1 MSNKSQELIDLASSF
16 VGVKEQG
23 ADNAGPQIELF
34 QKSVDGTASRESWC
48 MCFVQFCVKQI
59 EKKYASRTAL
69 FKSEHCLTVFN
80 KTPKEFH
87 LTEPEVGCIVIW
99 QFGNSNS
106 GHCGIVTKVIKDK
119 IETIEGNTSG
129 PSTEVVR
136 EGDEVAVKTRSKVGS
151 KTMKVIGFLK
161 VF

>member
-1 MSNKSQELIDLASSF
+1 MSSKAQELIDLASTF

-23 ADNAGPQIELF
+23 ADNAGPQIEIF

-59 EKKYASRTAL
+59 EKKYVIKSKL
-69 FKSEHCLTVFN
+69 FKSEHCLTVWN
-80 KTPKEFH
+80 KTPKE
-87 LTEPEVGCIVIW
+87 LRLKEPEVGCIVIW
-99 QFGNSNS
+99 QFGNSSS
-106 GHCGIVTKVIKDK
+106 GHAGIVRKVIKDK

-129 PSTEVVR
+129 PSIDVVR
-136 EGDEVAVKTRSKVGS
+136 EGDEVAFKTRSKTGS
-151 KTMKVIGFLK
+151 KTMKVIGFIK